1 MRSQWQES
9 ATTKAVGFC
18 PDLLCAGGGGLLVL
32 LLAVSPLLGQEFQ
45 IRATVDLVVVPFS
58 AKGEGDALIAGL
70 EADDF
75 TVLEDGVEQTIERFS
90 IDPIPLS
97 AAVVIDTGVAPDSL
111 AAIQEAIPAIV
122 FGFSAFDEVTL
133 FRYDNTV
140 VQVQDFTEDPDVLRT
155 ALDELK
161 DYRPVTQFYPR
172 APVQPGPVINGIPS
186 ITTASTPATADKR
199 VLHDAV
205 WEAGL
210 ALRDRPDDRRK
221 IIVLLADGNATR
233 SNRTLEQTQLFLIEH
248 EIQVYPIGLD
258 NNFFTRLTGQIS
270 GSLDDYA
277 RLTGGDL
284 YHIGSDRLAETFPRV
299 TEQARNQYVLTYISS
314 NEAPSDTIVFRRIEL
329 LSEEPYDVV
338 HRAGYYHAPR

>member
-1 MRSQWQES
+1 MRIHWNES
-9 ATTKAVGFC
+9 ATTKTEPFCRNPSSARGF
-18 PDLLCAGGGGLLVL
+18 GLLVL
-32 LLAVSPLLGQEFQ
+32 LLAVSPLLAQEFQ

-58 AKGEGDALIAGL
+58 VKGDGNALIAGL
-70 EADDF
+70 GADDL
-75 TVLEDGVEQTIERFS
+75 TVFEDGVEQTIERFS

-111 AAIQEAIPAIV
+111 DAIQEAIPAIV
-122 FGFSAFDEVTL
+122 FGFSAFDEVAL

-140 VQVQDFTEDPDVLRT
+140 VQVQDFTEDRDILRT

-186 ITTASTPATADKR
+186 IMTASIPATADKR

-210 ALRDRPDDRRK
+210 ALRDRPEDRRK
-221 IIVLLADGNATR
+221 IIVLVADGHDTR
-233 SNRTLEQTQLFLIEH
+233 SNRSLEQSQLFLIEH
-248 EIQVYPIGLD
+248 EIQIYPVVLD
-258 NNFFTRLTGQIS
+258 NNFFTRLTGQVS

-284 YHIGSDRLAETFPRV
+284 YHIGSDRLAETFSRV
-299 TEQARNQYVLTYISS
+299 TEQARNQYVLGYISS
-314 NEAPSDTIVFRRIEL
+314 NVAPSDTIVFRRIEV
-329 LSEEPYDVV
+329 LSEEPYDIV
-338 HRAGYYHAPR
+338 HKAGYYQAPR